1 MDHPIHNHME
11 RSIHN
16 VKTGFAT
23 RFIGELEVGTVNVGG
38 AGLSYRNAPFG
49 GIKVLADASSRLRDN
64 DMQTS
69 GVSRQEN
76 VAVYLLSDI

>member
-23 RFIGELEVGTVNVGG
+23 RFIDELEVGTVNVCEVPG
-38 AGLSYRNAPFG
+38 YRTEMCRSE
-49 GIKVLADASSRLRDN
+49 ASRSSL
-64 DMQTS
+64 THPL
-69 GVSRQEN
+69 V
-76 VAVYLLSDI
+76 